1 MANPKQIATK
11 SAEEIRDDYL
21 RTIKQGL
28 INLGITEP
36 NVSAGTL
43 DYIRG
48 TALGQFG
55 ALLYLNVDLKADAQ
69 MADTAQGD
77 DLIRI
82 AKIYN
87 LSLRSAGIS
96 SGFLVLDATVT
107 ASIAIPTGSQL
118 IDDTGLSYQ
127 VSIGGSYFDEDE
139 IPIESIDTGS
149 ITNLAAGSTLR
160 WVSPPPFVSKTAL
173 VSTGGLTGG
182 VDDETI
188 EGLRTRLLEKIRNPP
203 GGGNCAELNQAAEDA
218 TVAVQKSFAFPAANG
233 PATTHI
239 AVITAPTTSDKTRDV
254 NTTVLNT
261 KIIPAVQSK
270 VPLSMEVLTT
280 TIQNQVTDV
289 SIGITIPS
297 APNASPAGQGGG
309 WTDATPWPIFTPTG
323 YCRVL
328 AVLDSTNF
336 SVESNVDPIPGITQI
351 CWLKSAVGTDSLTY
365 WTLYTATVQSFTSNA
380 PTAFITIDMPFND
393 IAVGDF
399 ICPNAELMQDYFD
412 SLLAGFANLGPGQK
426 TALAGLLPRAYR
438 RPLVT
443 ESWPSDLNSQVLRRL
458 TDDNDTISA
467 ANFNY
472 RSSIT
477 PNIPALITDGPY
489 ILVPRNL
496 GFYPLSE

>member
-11 SAEEIRDDYL
+11 TAEEIREDYL

-28 INLGITEP
+28 INLGIQEP

-43 DYIRG
+43 DYVRG

-69 MADTAQGD
+69 MADTAQGE

-96 SGFLVLDATVT
+96 SGNLILSSTVAT
-107 ASIAIPTGSQL
+107 SIAVPTGSQL

-127 VSIGGSYFDEDE
+127 VSVGGSYFNEDE
-139 IPIESIDTGS
+139 IPIDSIDTGS

-173 VSTGGLTGG
+173 VSEGGLTGG

-188 EGLRTRLLEKIRNPP
+188 EGLRTRVLEKIRNPP
-203 GGGNCAELNQAAEDA
+203 GGGNFSQLNDAAESS
-218 TVAVQKSFAFPAANG
+218 TVSVQKAFTYPAANG
-233 PATTHI
+233 PATAHV
-239 AVITAPTTSDKTRDV
+239 AVITAATEADKTRDV
-254 NTTVLNT
+254 NSLVLST
-261 KIIPAVQSK
+261 KIAPAVQAII
-270 VPLSMEVLTT
+270 PESMEILTT
-280 TIQNQVTDV
+280 TVQNQTADV
-289 SIGITIPS
+289 AIGITIP
-297 APNASPAGQGGG
+297 AATNASPAGQGGG
-309 WTDATPWPIFTPTG
+309 WTDATPWPTIAAG
-323 YCRVL
+323 YCRVTF
-328 AVLDSTNF
+328 VSTTTDF
-336 SVESNVDPIPGITQI
+336 TVESEGEPIPGVTQI
-351 CWLKSAVGTDSLTY
+351 CWLSPITWK
-365 WTLYTATVQSFTSNA
+365 LYTATITGFTGTA
-380 PTAFITIDMPFND
+380 PNCLITIDTPFPN
-393 IAVGDF
+393 IAVGHY
-399 ICPNAELMQDYFD
+399 ICPNAESAQDYFN
-412 SLLAGFANLGPGQK
+412 SLLSAFNNLGPGQK

-458 TDDNDTISA
+458 TDDNDTIAA

-472 RSSIT
+472 RSVTT
-477 PNIPALITDGPY
+477 PSIPALITDGPY
-489 ILVPRNL
+489 ILVPGNL
-496 GFYPLSE
+496 GFYPLAE